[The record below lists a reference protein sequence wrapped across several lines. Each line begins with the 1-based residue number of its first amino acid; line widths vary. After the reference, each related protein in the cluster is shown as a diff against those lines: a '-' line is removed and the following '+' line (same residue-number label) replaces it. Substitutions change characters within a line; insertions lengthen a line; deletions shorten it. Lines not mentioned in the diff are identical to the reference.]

1 MISPRFSFMG
11 KDQVGKGECGG
22 SLLLI
27 LQDRAEEQVPVEFQ
41 IQASCALKEA
51 KDWDLL

>member
-1 MISPRFSFMG
+1 MISPHFSFTG
-11 KDQVGKGECGG
+11 EDQVGKGECGG

-27 LQDRAEEQVPVEFQ
+27 MQDRAEEQVQVEVQ

-51 KDWDLL
+51 KGWDLL